1 VEKGMVVC
9 PSVPHGVWYSTER
22 FPGLFLRQNFLNVT
36 KALYVA
42 SSGEIIISSM
52 VIKPTYNN
60 KKARAS

>member
-1 VEKGMVVC
+1 MGFGIVQKGSLGYFC
-9 PSVPHGVWYSTER
+9 AKI
-22 FPGLFLRQNFLNVT
+22 FLNVT